1 MALTQTQIDY
11 ARYLLQQM
19 FNESQQTWA
28 DVVRYGISTPEP
40 EQDTDDYTDDYVYD
54 SDIEDDMPDE
64 PNDWDPGNLLPPDEE
79 W

>member
-19 FNESQQTWA
+19 FDESQQTWA

-54 SDIEDDMPDE
+54 SDIEDIPDE
-64 PNDWDPGNLLPPDEE
+64 PNDWDPGNLLPPGEE

>member
-11 ARYLLQQM
+11 VRYLLQQM
-19 FNESQQTWA
+19 FDEIQQTWA
-28 DVVRYGISTPEP
+28 DVVRYSTSTPTP

-54 SDIEDDMPDE
+54 SDIEDDMPDD
-64 PNDWDPGNLLPPDEE
+64 PDWWGGNLPVNDEE

>member
-19 FNESQQTWA
+19 FNESEQTWA
-28 DVVRYGISTPEP
+28 DVVRYSTSTPTL

-54 SDIEDDMPDE
+54 SDIEDDMPDD
-64 PNDWDPGNLLPPDEE
+64 PDWGGGNLPVNDEE